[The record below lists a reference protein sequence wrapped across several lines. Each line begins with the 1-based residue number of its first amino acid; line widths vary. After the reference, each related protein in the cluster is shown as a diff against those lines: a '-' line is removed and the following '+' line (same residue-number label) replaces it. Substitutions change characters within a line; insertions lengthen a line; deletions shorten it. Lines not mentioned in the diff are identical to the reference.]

1 MRAKQL
7 VFHVSCFRCEICNVT
22 LTKGDQYGIRNSSV
36 LCRLHYEKPLEESSS
51 NYPYTNPQ
59 FSNSFTNNVVA
70 VSNEEPKM
78 FSNFFDQQQIEVTQ
92 PPRQKGRPR
101 KRKNKDV
108 ERMTAN
114 LGKLLRFLHN
124 HIYFIFFNVHTYIF
138 LCIRITL
145 YLCSIFYLYMVI
157 KSFSFIV

>member
-7 VFHVSCFRCEICNVT
+7 VFHVSCFRCEICNAP

-36 LCRLHYEKPLEESSS
+36 LCRLHYEKPLEETSS

-59 FSNSFTNNVVA
+59 FSSSFTNNVVA
-70 VSNEEPKM
+70 AASNEEPKM
-78 FSNFFDQQQIEVTQ
+78 FSNFFDQQQIEVSQ

-101 KRKNKDV
+101 KRKHKDV

-114 LGKLLRFLHN
+114 LGKLIHFLLHL
-124 HIYFIFFNVHTYIF
+124 IFIFMIQMKLTGLVDKN
-138 LCIRITL
+138 
-145 YLCSIFYLYMVI
+145 
-157 KSFSFIV
+157 